1 MNRVIDRLILFQQSV
16 KETIGGQNKFEAY
29 TGISTGYIS
38 NMNKNSGGI
47 SSDVMLK
54 LKDKFPDLNLN
65 WLITGEG
72 EMLKSE
78 ASIKTVQEEGT
89 PLLPV
94 EAWGGSLTGS
104 SLSILAEQ
112 CKRYNVPIS
121 NIDYLIPISGD
132 SMMPSY
138 CPGDVVAIKKIN
150 ERAFIEWGKVYVLDT
165 CNGVVIKEV
174 QPSEKEGYITC
185 VSHNMPEKYRP
196 FEINLSP
203 EDFYGMYAVKGTVR
217 LS

>member
-78 ASIKTVQEEGT
+78 ASTKTVQ
-89 PLLPV
+89 
-94 EAWGGSLTGS
+94 
-104 SLSILAEQ
+104 
-112 CKRYNVPIS
+112 
-121 NIDYLIPISGD
+121 
-132 SMMPSY
+132 
-138 CPGDVVAIKKIN
+138 
-150 ERAFIEWGKVYVLDT
+150 
-165 CNGVVIKEV
+165 
-174 QPSEKEGYITC
+174 
-185 VSHNMPEKYRP
+185 
-196 FEINLSP
+196 
-203 EDFYGMYAVKGTVR
+203 
-217 LS
+217 